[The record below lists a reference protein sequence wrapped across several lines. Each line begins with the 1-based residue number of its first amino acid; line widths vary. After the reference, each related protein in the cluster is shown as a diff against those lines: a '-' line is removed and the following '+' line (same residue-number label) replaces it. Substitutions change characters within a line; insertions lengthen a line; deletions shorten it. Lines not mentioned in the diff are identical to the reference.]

1 MYIKDL
7 KNCKEIIARDYTILK
22 EIYNPAKEEIKV
34 KHSLAHATVK
44 PGDVTYKHRLRSTE
58 IYYILEGKG
67 EMHIDE
73 EVEKVSAGQ
82 AVYIPPNS
90 VQRIKNTGDNDLIFL
105 AIVDPAWKADDEDI
119 LENK

>member
-7 KNCKEIIARDYTILK
+7 KNCKEITAGDYTILK
-22 EIYNPAKEEIKV
+22 EIYNPVKEEIKV

-44 PGDVTYKHRLRSTE
+44 PGDITHKHRLRSTE
-58 IYYILEGKG
+58 IYYILEGEG

-73 EVEKVSAGQ
+73 EVEKVSTGQ
-82 AVYIPPNS
+82 VVYIPPRS
-90 VQRIKNTGDNDLIFL
+90 VQRIKNTGGKDLIFL
-105 AIVDPAWKADDEDI
+105 AIVDPAWKTEDEDI